1 MLQNTNGKSCMSK
14 TMVHALFKAFKN
26 GQDMVVDFPL
36 FSRPLTCTNDSKIDK
51 IKNLVL
57 ENLVI
62 NLREFAHNVSHIF
75 LISL

>member
-14 TMVHALFKAFKN
+14 TMVYALFKAFKN
-26 GQDMVVDFPL
+26 RQDLVVEFPL
-36 FSRPLTCTNDSKIDK
+36 FSRPLMCTNDSKIDK

-57 ENLVI
+57 ENLVM
-62 NLREFAHNVSHIF
+62 NLREFAHNAVHIF